1 MSVGQWQEKDAK
13 AVREIL
19 GSLGDDD
26 MVCGIVFND
35 KCHVAS

>member
-1 MSVGQWQEKDAK
+1 MAGKRWNKVTK

-19 GSLGDDD
+19 SSLGDDD